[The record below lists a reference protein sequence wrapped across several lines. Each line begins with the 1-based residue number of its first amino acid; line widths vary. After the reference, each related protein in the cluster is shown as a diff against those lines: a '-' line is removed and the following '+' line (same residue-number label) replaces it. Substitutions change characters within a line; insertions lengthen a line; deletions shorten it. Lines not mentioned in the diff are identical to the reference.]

1 MLLLSI
7 LLQDDDV
14 TAPFGTFMEAM
25 PHWGFIII
33 HTVLIV
39 VGFALARRTKNR
51 GFLLF
56 VLAELSYITY
66 HLGATHFL
74 FAHIVAEVCD
84 VLALVVIALG
94 FSRRTGLGAGGA
106 PLVAGAAQHR

>member
-1 MLLLSI
+1 MPLLSL

-14 TAPFGTFMEAM
+14 AAPFGTFMEAV

-33 HTVLIV
+33 HSLLIL
-39 VGFALARRTKNR
+39 VGWFLARKTHNK

-56 VLAELSYITY
+56 VLAEFAYITY

-74 FAHIVAEVCD
+74 FAHVIAEVCD

-94 FSRRTGLGAGGA
+94 FSRRPGSGDVSA
-106 PLVAGAAQHR
+106 PLVAGTAQHR